1 MPKRRPPTNTD
12 DTAKVDRY
20 LHRVKSDALGNKYA
34 EIFQHNESNDADQ
47 LQNAAVED
55 LISVVRNLSDNDC
68 PEPVSAAYLH
78 IMDTYPLPN
87 SIQVFVSIDRHR
99 QFMGDSGMEVEP
111 NFYYPMMEGSEELRT
126 LEGLTE
132 QLRNGLAAPLVN
144 VSPENDEIMDR
155 LDDPITT
162 ENINDM
168 IDSVVSMGWD
178 EDIFKEDGVAA
189 ERYKDLLN
197 AWIGGS
203 PWGHSFINAMY
214 RPSMASWDGY
224 LYEKGYIMKNS
235 QCGLLRGLNTSTSL
249 LSICVSPRVEEL
261 PKGCVQIWKNVLTK
275 KNKKDGTK
283 VLSYVPS
290 TTMDIREAFVKA
302 CQGRKQPATKDVK
315 RGAKKKAKTATKDV
329 KRGAKEKAKT
339 TPGTKNKKR
348 KTAKANA

>member
-1 MPKRRPPTNTD
+1 M
-12 DTAKVDRY
+12 
-20 LHRVKSDALGNKYA
+20 
-34 EIFQHNESNDADQ
+34 
-47 LQNAAVED
+47 
-55 LISVVRNLSDNDC
+55 
-68 PEPVSAAYLH
+68 
-78 IMDTYPLPN
+78 
-87 SIQVFVSIDRHR
+87 
-99 QFMGDSGMEVEP
+99 
-111 NFYYPMMEGSEELRT
+111 RT

-132 QLRNGLAAPLVN
+132 QLSNGLAAPLVN

-290 TTMDIREAFVKA
+290 TTMDIREAFVKVLE
-302 CQGRKQPATKDVK
+302 GGQPATKDVK